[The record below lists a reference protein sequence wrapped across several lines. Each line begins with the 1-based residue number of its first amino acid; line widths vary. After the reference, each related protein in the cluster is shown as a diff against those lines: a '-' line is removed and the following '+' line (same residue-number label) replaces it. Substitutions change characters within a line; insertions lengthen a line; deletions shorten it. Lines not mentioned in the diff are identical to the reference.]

1 MLLLLTSCY
10 RTMRQTILI
19 FSAIAVSLLILLNL
33 RKLSVLSA
41 EGDTEMWSVAFALV
55 FIVIGV
61 VLSRYITHPSKKT
74 ESIEKPDPEK
84 QLKKLGITQREYE
97 VLRLIA
103 EGHSNQE
110 ISDALFISESTVK
123 THVSNVLVKLD
134 AKRRTQAVQRA
145 KELGVL

>member
-1 MLLLLTSCY
+1 
-10 RTMRQTILI
+10 MRQTVLI

-33 RKLSVLSA
+33 RKISILSVDENA
-41 EGDTEMWSVAFALV
+41 ELMTGLFAVL
-55 FIVIGV
+55 FLAIGV
-61 VLSRYITHPSKKT
+61 ILSRYLFVRKREDSVHIDF
-74 ESIEKPDPEK
+74 DPEE

-97 VLRLIA
+97 VLKLVA

-110 ISDALFISESTVK
+110 ISKTLFISESTVK

-145 KELGVL
+145 KELGIL

>member
-1 MLLLLTSCY
+1 
-10 RTMRQTILI
+10 MRQTILI
-19 FSAIAVSLLILLNL
+19 FSAIAVSLLVLLNL

-41 EGDTEMWSVAFALV
+41 ESDSEMWTVAFAAV
-55 FIVIGV
+55 FMVIGV
-61 VLSRYITHPSKKT
+61 VLSRYISNPSKKPEPT
-74 ESIEKPDPEK
+74 ENPNLEV
-84 QLKKLGITQREYE
+84 QLKKFGITQREFE

-110 ISDALFISESTVK
+110 ISVALFISESTVK

-145 KELGVL
+145 KELKIL

>member
-1 MLLLLTSCY
+1 
-10 RTMRQTILI
+10 MRQTILI

-41 EGDTEMWSVAFALV
+41 ESDTEMWAVAFAVV
-55 FIVIGV
+55 FMVIGV
-61 VLSRYITHPSKKT
+61 VLSRYISNPSKKSEPT
-74 ESIEKPDPEK
+74 ENPDPGV

-110 ISDALFISESTVK
+110 ISGALFISESTVK

-145 KELGVL
+145 KELGIL